1 MKFDMELE
9 DILYTMKNKDNDKE
23 TTTDNEAAA
32 AVDEV
37 RTKMSEELAPPK
49 PKEAAQP
56 IPPAEEQQEE
66 LIWLE
71 GKPQETAAEEAPP
84 TEKEKTPKVPF
95 NKRVKEEILP
105 KLKTVMNKRTLIAI
119 GAVLLAVALVF
130 GGFKIA
136 QVAQSATLKK
146 LSEQYGVE
154 YPQGIR
160 KEFYDAFGQN
170 DTLAGKLVIEDTK
183 TDAAVY
189 SDPEDG
195 DGLLEKGSSI
205 YEDQHYRAIALSREQ
220 ADLESVYA
228 TAEGYLRASQTI
240 TFRTLFGDEK
250 YHVIAAY
257 YTNTNPLDDNGYLF
271 PYNCYGNFTEDSQ
284 FQYQDRIKTRSLYTT
299 GYLIQPED
307 YCLTV
312 SVDSDVM
319 AGYRFVIVGVR
330 VKNNV
335 KRITSTEVNEE
346 VHYPQSYCDKLGIH
360 NRYWLAGHWY
370 PEIYT
375 DEAQTETQQ
384 LTMDDFYTEQ

>member
-9 DILYTMKNKDNDKE
+9 DILYTMKNKKDDKE
-23 TTTDNEAAA
+23 KAAENADAA
-32 AVDEV
+32 AVGEAHAQA
-37 RTKMSEELAPPK
+37 SPELEPPK
-49 PKEAAQP
+49 PKSAAAP
-56 IPPAEEQQEE
+56 EEEQPDA

-71 GKPQETAAEEAPP
+71 GETAAD
-84 TEKEKTPKVPF
+84 TEKAAKAPKIPLDQRIKSDV
-95 NKRVKEEILP
+95 LP
-105 KLKTVMNKRTLIAI
+105 RLKKALNQRTLIAV
-119 GAVLLAVALVF
+119 GAVLLTCVLVF
-130 GGFKIA
+130 GGVKIVQISKA
-136 QVAQSATLKK
+136 ATLKK
-146 LSEQYGVE
+146 YSEQYGVE
-154 YPQGIR
+154 FPQGIR
-160 KEFYDAFGQN
+160 KEFYDAFGEN
-170 DTLAGKLVIEDTK
+170 DTLAGNIVIADTD
-183 TDAAVY
+183 TDVAVY
-189 SDPEDG
+189 SKPDDDE
-195 DGLLEKGSSI
+195 GLLEKGSSI
-205 YEDQHYRAIALSREQ
+205 YEDQHYRAIALSHEQ

-228 TAEGYLRASQTI
+228 TAEGYVDATQTI
-240 TFRTLFGDEK
+240 TFRMLFGDEK

-257 YTNTNPLDDNGYLF
+257 YTNTNPQDDNGYLF

-319 AGYRFVIVGVR
+319 ADYRFVIVGVR

-384 LTMDDFYTEQ
+384 LTIDDFLTEE